1 LSLVLKNNNDSK
13 KIFLLLF
20 SIVFIVFLFSS
31 DGHRYTQDEF
41 FAQEMSLRMVTF
53 EPHPDYVQGE
63 SKMLFNLPIQ
73 NPYNRGQVCS
83 NAITCF
89 PGTLFYSFTQV
100 PFISLNYYF
109 PMITSETVVFST
121 DDFEDAHYVFWRNSE
136 NPNLVFMELVYAPF
150 FLALSVGI
158 FFLICLEH
166 RFTRQNSLILSF
178 LLAFSTII
186 WAYSNTSLNSVPTL
200 FFLLLAYLFFKKF
213 FRTDKYYFLI
223 LSSFSLGFSF
233 VIRSDIVFFILP
245 MTFFL
250 IANIIKKN
258 SKIYSLLLYI
268 PPLALS
274 YFLISFVD
282 RLRFLPS
289 ETKLTVAATAND
301 LSNPTI
307 SVLITPLKSFMFE
320 SNVMQVLTSSF
331 GLLFAPGLG
340 LLIFSPILLTVF
352 FSFIDFFKKNKP
364 ECILILS
371 FFIMNLIYHA
381 DLAHWH
387 GFVAWSARYLLLLVP
402 FLLIPLGASLEQRNK
417 KLMLS
422 IILILGAFGVLFN
435 LSYVVQ
441 DVHWFV
447 WSTPGSTTGL
457 FSLGLPSYGQFAL
470 WLNDVVF
477 WTFQYSQ
484 LTHSISLMFEG
495 LQHDIYLL
503 HLLGTTI
510 YSIILISTLSSLSYL
525 FLRIYKKNT
534 ISTENSNMLN

>member
-1 LSLVLKNNNDSK
+1 MELLQKNNDYK
-13 KIFLLLF
+13 KIFLLIF
-20 SIVFIVFLFSS
+20 GICFIVFLFTS
-31 DGHRYTQDEF
+31 DGHRFSQDEYLSG
-41 FAQEMSLRMVTF
+41 EMSLRMVTF
-53 EPHPDYVQGE
+53 EPDPSYVEGE
-63 SKMLFNLPIQ
+63 SKMFFNLPIQ
-73 NPYNRGQVCS
+73 NPRNQGLVCS
-83 NAITCF
+83 NGITCYPGAITHSL
-89 PGTLFYSFTQV
+89 TEV
-100 PFISLNYYF
+100 PFIALNHYLHI
-109 PMITSETVVFST
+109 ITNETIVFSIE
-121 DDFEDAHYVFWRNSE
+121 DFTDAHYVFWRNSE
-136 NPNLVFMELVYAPF
+136 NPDLVFMELFYGPF
-150 FLALSVGI
+150 FSALVAGI

-166 RFTRQNSLILSF
+166 KFTRQNSITLSF

-186 WAYSNTSLNSVPTL
+186 WAYSNTSLNSIPAC
-200 FFLLLAYLFFKKF
+200 FFLLLGYLFFKKF
-213 FRTDKYYFLI
+213 FRLNQFKFLI
-223 LSSFSLGFSF
+223 FSSLSLGFAF
-233 VIRSDIVFFILP
+233 LTRSDIFLFVLP
-245 MTFFL
+245 MFFFL
-250 IANIIKKN
+250 VVNILKRN
-258 SKIYSLLLYI
+258 TKISSLLFFSIPLIFSYSIIYLERSFRFIASDTNAVDILGSKSNATNTFLNHFSALFLY
-268 PPLALS
+268 S
-274 YFLISFVD
+274 DISHII
-282 RLRFLPS
+282 
-289 ETKLTVAATAND
+289 TA
-301 LSNPTI
+301 
-307 SVLITPLKSFMFE
+307 
-320 SNVMQVLTSSF
+320 SF
-331 GLLFAPGLG
+331 GLLFAPGVG

-352 FSFIDFFKKNKP
+352 FSFFDFFRKNKL
-364 ECILILS
+364 ECLLFLS
-371 FFIMNLIYHA
+371 FILLQVVYHA
-381 DLAHWH
+381 DLRHWH
-387 GFVAWSARYLLLLVP
+387 GLVAWSARYLLLLLP
-402 FLLIPLGASLEQRNK
+402 FLLIPLGYSLEQRNK